1 MGYLQT
7 RNAKSKKRWW
17 FCRCGTSKR
26 KKKWAICRRGTSKRK
41 KKWAICR
48 RGTLKAKCDSSF
60 EDAEQ
65 AIIKGNGLSA
75 GAEC

>member
-7 RNAKSKKRWW
+7 RDTKSKKRWW

-26 KKKWAICRRGTSKRK
+26 KKKWAICK
-41 KKWAICR
+41 C
-48 RGTLKAKCDSSF
+48 GTLKVKSDGGF

-65 AIIKGNGLSA
+65 VIIKGNGLSA
-75 GAEC
+75 SAER